1 MVEVSF
7 ITFTKNSAHRLREL
21 LEHVKDI
28 VDEIIV
34 VDGYSTDETV
44 DVARS
49 YGARVYERRPWGYP
63 DPDRTFAL
71 KQASHNWILMLDD
84 DERLC
89 SRLKKELKSIIED
102 CSTHFAAID
111 VLRINLAKDNKIIL
125 APYYPDRVVKI
136 FRRDKTIFTGRVHDG
151 PRISGPTYHL
161 PDEYYLIHLPY
172 HEDNWLKKA
181 MIYAY
186 YQNIQYPSI
195 IGGNILRR
203 ALIKSLPLTTI
214 PYYLYMM
221 ATLIKRKVPINS
233 LSPRYCFRRA
243 LYDSILQTLIKLRN
257 EKKKELARKISEIG
271 FSRFLGIE

>member
-7 ITFTKNSAHRLREL
+7 ITFTKNSAHRLRGL
-21 LEHVKDI
+21 LEHVKDV

-44 DVARS
+44 DVAKS
-49 YGARVYERRPWGYP
+49 YGAKVYQRKPWGYP
-63 DPDRTFAL
+63 DPDRMFAL
-71 KQASHNWILMLDD
+71 KQASYEWVLMLDD

-89 SRLKKELKSIIED
+89 NKLRNALKSIIED

-111 VLRINLAKDNKIIL
+111 MLRINLAKGDRIIL

-136 FRRDKTIFTGRVHDG
+136 FRRGKTIFTGRVHDG
-151 PRISGPTYHL
+151 PRISGSTYHL

-186 YQNIQYPSI
+186 YQSIQYSSV
-195 IGGNILRR
+195 IGGNMFRR
-203 ALIKSLPLTTI
+203 TLLKSLPLTTV
-214 PYYLYMM
+214 PYYLYLMV
-221 ATLIKRKVPINS
+221 ALIRRNVPINYLS
-233 LSPRYCFRRA
+233 LTYCFRRA
-243 LYDSILQTLIKLRN
+243 LYDSILQTLMKLRD
-257 EKKKELARKISEIG
+257 EREKELAKEISEVG
-271 FSRFLGIE
+271 FSQFLGIG